1 MASIR
6 ENIASHIVTQINAIT
21 GVKTVTRE
29 PTDIAQLAVTSFP
42 HVLVESANETRENSS
57 IGTAPRQ
64 ESTIDFLI
72 KVRLINVVVHGN
84 NRDSDRNSII
94 EQIEEKLALD
104 TSLGGNASDS
114 FTSEVI
120 IREIG
125 ETKPYGQGALVYTAK
140 YYHVRGS
147 V

>member
-64 ESTIDFLI
+64 ESTIDL
-72 KVRLINVVVHGN
+72 LINVVVHGN

-140 YYHVRGS
+140 YYHNRGS

>member
-64 ESTIDFLI
+64 ESTIDF
-72 KVRLINVVVHGN
+72 LINVVVHGN

>member
-1 MASIR
+1 VASIR
-6 ENIASHIVTQINAIT
+6 ESIASHIVTQINAIT

-72 KVRLINVVVHGN
+72 NVVVHGN

-114 FTSEVI
+114 FTSEII
-120 IREIG
+120 IREIA
-125 ETKPYGQGALVYTAK
+125 ETKPYGQAALVYTAK
-140 YYHVRGS
+140 YYYSRGS

>member
-42 HVLVESANETRENSS
+42 HVLVESANENRENSS

-64 ESTIDFLI
+64 ESTIDF
-72 KVRLINVVVHGN
+72 LINVVVHGN

-114 FTSEVI
+114 YTSEVI

-140 YYHVRGS
+140 YYHARGS

>member
-1 MASIR
+1 VASIR
-6 ENIASHIVTQINAIT
+6 ENIASHLVTQINAIT

-57 IGTAPRQ
+57 IGSAPRQ
-64 ESTIDFLI
+64 ESTIDF
-72 KVRLINVVVHGN
+72 LINVVVHGN

-94 EQIEEKLALD
+94 EKIEEKLALD

-140 YYHVRGS
+140 YYHARGS